1 MRRPACVATALLAA
15 VLVLRASADAVRDAA
30 PDDRLIGWL
39 GETYSPRH
47 SQPGGDAADPSGMR
61 VLSWEPRIMHYRR
74 FLTTEECEHLKVKAA
89 PRLARS
95 DVADSVTG
103 KQLVSNV
110 RTSKGMFFTRNEDD
124 IITRVEA
131 RVAAVTM
138 LPPGHAESMQVLHY
152 QSTEEYRPHH
162 DYFSFEGRDA
172 NGGNRIAT
180 VLMYLTDVE
189 AGGETV
195 FPHVPRAPHQTME
208 TGWSNCSMKMAPTLI
223 SQLCGPFW
231 APQMSLWAEM

>member
-1 MRRPACVATALLAA
+1 MVRIASASQCHPQLPSDQHHRPAALPPSA
-15 VLVLRASADAVRDAA
+15 VLPHAH
-30 PDDRLIGWL
+30 
-39 GETYSPRH
+39 TH
-47 SQPGGDAADPSGMR
+47 
-61 VLSWEPRIMHYRR
+61 
-74 FLTTEECEHLKVKAA
+74 TEECEHLKVKAA

-195 FPHVPRAPHQTME
+195 R
-208 TGWSNCSMKMAPTLI
+208 
-223 SQLCGPFW
+223 LCV
-231 APQMSLWAEM
+231 SV